1 MCTIP
6 SWQTIVRFDEIDRKL
21 EEFQPCCDKYQI
33 AKEKYGMA
41 AIPIC
46 INKTENGSMVNILA
60 GRRFTSVKFQY
71 NSDIRINQLDLNNEE
86 YDEKLKTVFD
96 IKLNNPLDIE
106 NLK

>member
-1 MCTIP
+1 
-6 SWQTIVRFDEIDRKL
+6 
-21 EEFQPCCDKYQI
+21 
-33 AKEKYGMA
+33 MA

>member
-1 MCTIP
+1 
-6 SWQTIVRFDEIDRKL
+6 
-21 EEFQPCCDKYQI
+21 
-33 AKEKYGMA
+33 MA

-106 NLK
+106 NLKKMIFFQC